1 MKTSTT
7 VLGILGAA
15 AAGAFL
21 GVLFAPDKGSNTR
34 KKISDKS
41 RKKISDKSKDYKD
54 NLKGK
59 VDDILHTI
67 KANGKDILED
77 GKAKF
82 NAAKEDFNAMK
93 DEAKT
98 VKTNY

>member
-1 MKTSTT
+1 MKTSSTI
-7 VLGILGAA
+7 LGILGAA

-21 GVLFAPDKGSNTR
+21 GVLFAPDKGSETR
-34 KKISDKS
+34 KKIK
-41 RKKISDKSKDYKD
+41 DKSKDYGD

-59 VDDILHTI
+59 VDGILSTLST
-67 KANGKDILED
+67 NGKDIIEE

-82 NAAKEDFNAMK
+82 NQVKDDFNSIK

>member
-1 MKTSTT
+1 MKTSSTI
-7 VLGILGAA
+7 LGILGAA

-21 GVLFAPDKGSNTR
+21 GVLFAPDKGTETR
-34 KKISDKS
+34 KKIK
-41 RKKISDKSKDYKD
+41 DKSKDYGD

-59 VDDILHTI
+59 VDGILSSLST
-67 KANGKDILED
+67 NGKDIIEE

-82 NAAKEDFNAMK
+82 NQVKDEFNAAK

-98 VKTNY
+98 AVKTNY

>member
-1 MKTSTT
+1 MKTSSTI
-7 VLGILGAA
+7 LGILGAA

-21 GVLFAPDKGSNTR
+21 GVLFAPDKGSETR
-34 KKISDKS
+34 KKIK
-41 RKKISDKSKDYKD
+41 DKSKDYGD

-59 VDDILHTI
+59 FDGIVSTI
-67 KANGKDILED
+67 SSNGKDIIEE

-82 NAAKEDFNAMK
+82 NSVKEDFNTVK
-93 DEAKT
+93 DEAKA

>member
-1 MKTSTT
+1 MKTSSTI
-7 VLGILGAA
+7 LGILGAA

-21 GVLFAPDKGSNTR
+21 GVLFAPDKGSETR
-34 KKISDKS
+34 KKIK
-41 RKKISDKSKDYKD
+41 DKSKDYGD

-59 VDDILHTI
+59 FDGIVSTI
-67 KANGKDILED
+67 TSNGKDIIDE

-82 NAAKEDFNAMK
+82 NSVKEDFNNAK
-93 DEAKT
+93 DEAKA

>member
-1 MKTSTT
+1 MKTSSTI
-7 VLGILGAA
+7 LGILGAA

-34 KKISDKS
+34 KKIT
-41 RKKISDKSKDYKD
+41 DKSKDYGD
-54 NLKGK
+54 NLKTKFDGI
-59 VDDILHTI
+59 VSTI
-67 KANGKDILED
+67 TSNGKDIIDE

-82 NAAKEDFNAMK
+82 NSVKEDFNNAK
-93 DEAKT
+93 DEVKA

>member
-1 MKTSTT
+1 MKTSSTI
-7 VLGILGAA
+7 LGILGAA

-34 KKISDKS
+34 KKIT
-41 RKKISDKSKDYKD
+41 DKSKDYGD
-54 NLKGK
+54 NLKTKFDGI
-59 VDDILHTI
+59 VSTI
-67 KANGKDILED
+67 TSNGKDIIDE

-82 NAAKEDFNAMK
+82 NSVKEDFNNVK
-93 DEAKT
+93 DEAKA

>member
-1 MKTSTT
+1 MKTSSTI
-7 VLGILGAA
+7 LGILGAA

-21 GVLFAPDKGSNTR
+21 GVLFAPDKGSETR
-34 KKISDKS
+34 KKIK
-41 RKKISDKSKDYKD
+41 DKSKDYGD

-59 VDDILHTI
+59 FDGIVSTI
-67 KANGKDILED
+67 TSSSKDIIDE

-82 NAAKEDFNAMK
+82 NSVKEDFNNVK
-93 DEAKT
+93 DEAKA

>member
-1 MKTSTT
+1 MKTSSTI
-7 VLGILGAA
+7 LGILGAA

-21 GVLFAPDKGSNTR
+21 GVLFAPDKGSETR
-34 KKISDKS
+34 KKIKN
-41 RKKISDKSKDYKD
+41 KSKDYGD

-59 VDDILHTI
+59 FDDIVSTI
-67 KANGKDILED
+67 STNGKDIIEE

-82 NAAKEDFNAMK
+82 NQVKEDFNSMK
-93 DEAKT
+93 DEAKS

>member
-1 MKTSTT
+1 MKTSSTI
-7 VLGILGAA
+7 LGIVGAA
-15 AAGAFL
+15 AAGALL

-34 KKISDKS
+34 KKIK
-41 RKKISDKSKDYKD
+41 DKSKDYGD

-59 VDDILHTI
+59 VDGVMSKLSASGHDII
-67 KANGKDILED
+67 EE

-82 NAAKEDFNAMK
+82 NQVKEEFNAAK
-93 DEAKT
+93 DEAKNTVNT

>member
-1 MKTSTT
+1 MKTNNT

-34 KKISDKS
+34 KKIK
-41 RKKISDKSKDYKD
+41 DKSKDYGD
-54 NLKGK
+54 EFKGK
-59 VDDILHTI
+59 FDGVLSSLSS
-67 KANGKDILED
+67 NGKDIIEE

-82 NAAKEDFNAMK
+82 NQVKDEFNAAK
-93 DEAKT
+93 DEAKST
-98 VKTNY
+98 IKTNY

>member
-1 MKTSTT
+1 MKASNTI
-7 VLGILGAA
+7 LGILGAA

-34 KKISDKS
+34 KKIK
-41 RKKISDKSKDYKD
+41 DKSKDYGD
-54 NLKGK
+54 TLKTKFDG
-59 VDDILHTI
+59 VVSTI
-67 KANGKDILED
+67 TANGKDIIEE

-82 NAAKEDFNAMK
+82 NQAKEDFNTIK
-93 DEAKT
+93 DEAKS

>member
-7 VLGILGAA
+7 ILGILGAA
-15 AAGAFL
+15 AAGAFI

-34 KKISDKS
+34 KKIK
-41 RKKISDKSKDYKD
+41 DKSKDYGD

-59 VDDILHTI
+59 FDGILSTI
-67 KANGKDILED
+67 NSNGKDIIEE

-82 NAAKEDFNAMK
+82 NQVKEDFNSMK

>member
-21 GVLFAPDKGSNTR
+21 GVLFAPDKGTNT
-34 KKISDKS
+34 
-41 RKKISDKSKDYKD
+41 RKKISDKSKDYGD
-54 NLKGK
+54 NLKSK
-59 VDDILHTI
+59 VDGIINTI
-67 KANGKDILED
+67 TSNGKDIIEE

-82 NAAKEDFNAMK
+82 NSVKDDFNS
-93 DEAKT
+93 EAKT

>member
-1 MKTSTT
+1 MKTSSTL
-7 VLGILGAA
+7 LGILGAA

-34 KKISDKS
+34 KKIT
-41 RKKISDKSKDYKD
+41 DKSKDYGD

-59 VDDILHTI
+59 FDGIVSTI
-67 KANGKDILED
+67 TSSSKDIIDE

-82 NAAKEDFNAMK
+82 NSVKEDFNNVK
-93 DEAKT
+93 DEAKA

>member
-1 MKTSTT
+1 MKTSNTI
-7 VLGILGAA
+7 LGILGAA

-34 KKISDKS
+34 KKIK
-41 RKKISDKSKDYKD
+41 DKSKDYGD
-54 NLKGK
+54 DLKTKLDGI
-59 VDDILHTI
+59 VSSISS
-67 KANGKDILED
+67 NGKEIIEE

-82 NAAKEDFNAMK
+82 NQAKEDFNAIK
-93 DEAKT
+93 DEAKN